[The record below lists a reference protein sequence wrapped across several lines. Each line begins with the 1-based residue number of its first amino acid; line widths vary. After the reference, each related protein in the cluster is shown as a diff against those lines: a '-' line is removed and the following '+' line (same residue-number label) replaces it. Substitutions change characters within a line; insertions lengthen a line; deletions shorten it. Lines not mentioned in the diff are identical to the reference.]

1 MINLLTPEDDAMSP
15 LAAVSLPSGETG
27 KEQNTTLQWESII
40 SHMLYPYNPIYP
52 FLCIHINGYHPL
64 QIKKQKQ
71 EILCDLPKS
80 PGQISEG
87 LEHLYRSA

>member
-40 SHMLYPYNPIYP
+40 SHMLYPYNPI
-52 FLCIHINGYHPL
+52 
-64 QIKKQKQ
+64 
-71 EILCDLPKS
+71 
-80 PGQISEG
+80 
-87 LEHLYRSA
+87 